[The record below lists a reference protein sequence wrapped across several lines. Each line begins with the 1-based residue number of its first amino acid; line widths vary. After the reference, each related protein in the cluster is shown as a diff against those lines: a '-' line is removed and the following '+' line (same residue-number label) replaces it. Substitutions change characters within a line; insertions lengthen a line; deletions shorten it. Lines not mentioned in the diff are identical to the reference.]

1 MTRTY
6 HLFISHSWAY
16 GSSYNNLINLLR
28 QSYGFTFKD
37 YSVPQDD
44 PIHNAG
50 NDAQLRQAIK
60 EQMSP
65 CSAVI
70 VLAGVYA
77 TYSKWINK
85 EIDLAKGGLAKGG
98 FIKPKPVIA
107 VRPWGNQRISQKVR
121 DAADKLVG
129 WNTQSVISA
138 IKEVVR

>member
-1 MTRTY
+1 MTMAY
-6 HLFISHSWAY
+6 NLFISHSWKY
-16 GSSYNNLINLLR
+16 EGHYHGLENLLK
-28 QSYGFTFKD
+28 SFGFNN
-37 YSVPQDD
+37 YSVPKDD
-44 PIHNAG
+44 PIHNAR
-50 NDAQLRQAIK
+50 NDAQLQQAIK
-60 EQMSP
+60 NQMSP

-107 VRPWGNQRISQKVR
+107 VRPWGSQRISKKVK
-121 DAADKLVG
+121 DAADRLVG
-129 WNTQSVISA
+129 WNTQSVIGA

>member
-6 HLFISHSWAY
+6 NLFISYSWKHEGHY
-16 GSSYNNLINLLR
+16 HGLENLLK
-28 QSYGFTFKD
+28 SFGFNN
-37 YSVPQDD
+37 YSVPKDD

-50 NDAQLRQAIK
+50 NDTQLQQAIK
-60 EQMSP
+60 NQISP

-98 FIKPKPVIA
+98 FIKPKPVIS
-107 VRPWGNQRISQKVR
+107 VRPWSNRRISQTVR
-121 DAADKLVG
+121 DAADRLVG
-129 WNTQSVISA
+129 WNTQSVIGA
-138 IKEVVR
+138 IKKVVR

>member
-6 HLFISHSWAY
+6 NLFISHSWKHERQY
-16 GSSYNNLINLLR
+16 HGLENLLK
-28 QSYGFTFKD
+28 SFGFNN
-37 YSVPQDD
+37 YSVPKDD

-50 NDAQLRQAIK
+50 NDAQLQQAIK
-60 EQMSP
+60 NQMSP

-107 VRPWGNQRISQKVR
+107 VRPWGNQRISKKVR
-121 DAADKLVG
+121 DAADRLVG
-129 WNTQSVISA
+129 WN
-138 IKEVVR
+138 K

>member
-1 MTRTY
+1 MTRTH

-37 YSVPQDD
+37 YSVPQDN

-50 NDAQLRQAIK
+50 NDTQLQQAIK

-85 EIDLAKGGLAKGG
+85 EIDLAKGG
-98 FIKPKPVIA
+98 FSKPKPVIA

-121 DAADKLVG
+121 DAADRLVG
-129 WNTQSVISA
+129 WNTQSIISA
-138 IKEVVR
+138 IKEVVP